1 MTKDPKKNEKQQYY
15 GTDEKESLTYLEFG
29 GIDFTGGTKSIWD
42 FRIDQEAYDFLM
54 LSRYA
59 KEIIAFNKSLQSIQN
74 GNYLDFIDLYKN
86 DVHTQDFL
94 NSILTF
100 KALELL
106 NKNGKHPKF
115 FELGFTLFGC
125 IDAHEVC
132 AHLLD
137 NNLEVKNI
145 KYRGNEISEFL
156 SLIAQKLH
164 SDYDTDFSLDTDQF
178 EESYDVFFA
187 KGVTLLYAINKPEQL
202 FNYLDRSNLSIFDYS
217 FSLGE
222 KHTSVLGTGKKVT
235 YHSIKQII
243 SQAESYSQELF
254 IRKSDHILDNDNRLR
269 AHFLWGEEKVV
280 KKYLDELN
288 IQLSDLKNKL
298 DKQSYSAIT
307 NNYLENPSE
316 DYVNFSNF
324 AQELLK

>member
-1 MTKDPKKNEKQQYY
+1 MTKNPKKNEKQKYY
-15 GTDEKESLTYLEFG
+15 GSQDKESLTYLEFG
-29 GIDFTGGTKSIWD
+29 GIDLLEGKKSIWD

-59 KEIIAFNKSLQSIQN
+59 KEIIAFNKSIQPIQDD
-74 GNYLDFIDLYKN
+74 NYQGFVELYKN

-100 KALELL
+100 KALEFL
-106 NKNGKHPKF
+106 NKNGKDPKF

-132 AHLLD
+132 AQLFD
-137 NNLEVKNI
+137 NSLEVKSI

-156 SLIAQKLH
+156 SLVAQRLH
-164 SDYDTDFSLDTDQF
+164 SEYNTDFSLDDGEF
-178 EESYDVFFA
+178 EENYDVFFA
-187 KGVTLLYAINKPEQL
+187 KGVTLLYAINKPKQL

-222 KHTSVLGTGKKVT
+222 EHTMVLGTGKKVT
-235 YHSIKQII
+235 YHSLQEFIN
-243 SQAESYSQELF
+243 QADGFSQELY
-254 IRKSDHILDNDNRLR
+254 IRKSDHILDNENKLR
-269 AHFLWGEEKVV
+269 AHFLWGEENVLKE
-280 KKYLDELN
+280 YLDELDT
-288 IQLSDLKNKL
+288 QLLDLKNKL
-298 DKQSYSAIT
+298 DKQSYLAIT

-316 DYVNFSNF
+316 DYVSFSSF
-324 AQELLK
+324 AQQLLK

>member
-1 MTKDPKKNEKQQYY
+1 MTRNPKKKEKQQYY
-15 GTDEKESLTYLEFG
+15 GSQEKESLTYLEFG
-29 GIDFTGGTKSIWD
+29 GIDLVEGTKSIWD

-74 GNYLDFIDLYKN
+74 GNYQNFIELYKN

-100 KALELL
+100 KALEFL
-106 NKNGKHPKF
+106 NQNKKDPKF

-132 AHLLD
+132 AKLFENSLG
-137 NNLEVKNI
+137 VKSI

-164 SDYDTDFSLDTDQF
+164 DGYDTGFSLDDDQL
-178 EESYDVFFA
+178 EENYDVFFA
-187 KGVTLLYAINKPEQL
+187 KGVTLLYAIKKPEQL

-222 KHTSVLGTGKKVT
+222 KHTKVLGTGKRVT
-235 YHSIKQII
+235 YHSLKEFIN
-243 SQAESYSQELF
+243 QADEFSQELY
-254 IRKSDHILDNDNRLR
+254 IRKSDHTLDNENKIR

-280 KKYLDELN
+280 KSYLEELDT
-288 IQLSDLKNKL
+288 QLLDLRNKL
-298 DKQSYSAIT
+298 DKQSYAAIT
-307 NNYLENPSE
+307 NNYLENPSD
-316 DYVNFSNF
+316 DYVSFSRF
-324 AQELLK
+324 AQDLLK